1 MDVLFQCWDQLVSFQ
16 STVTKDLLQ
25 KIEKLTTLQPLTS
38 VVQLEHLKP
47 LDAYLDYA
55 PFH

>member
-1 MDVLFQCWDQLVSFQ
+1 MDVSFQCWDQLVSFQ
-16 STVTKDLLQ
+16 NTVTKDLLQ

>member
-16 STVTKDLLQ
+16 STDLLQ